1 MAMTVLSDVASWV
14 VVRLDEFLCRE
25 TEQAPGQ
32 GLAHRFLRISVYL
45 LFSGII
51 LFTECRS
58 TLQTRKLRGGRVL
71 PVFLGCCLTTLGV

>member
-1 MAMTVLSDVASWV
+1 M
-14 VVRLDEFLCRE
+14 
-25 TEQAPGQ
+25 
-32 GLAHRFLRISVYL
+32 YL